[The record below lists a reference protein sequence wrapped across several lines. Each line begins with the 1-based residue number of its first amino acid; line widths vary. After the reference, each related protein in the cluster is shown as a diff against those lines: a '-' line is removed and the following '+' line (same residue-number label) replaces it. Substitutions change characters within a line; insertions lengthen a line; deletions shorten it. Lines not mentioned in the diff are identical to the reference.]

1 MTTQGVSKIHAEQG
15 DIFINNVGVEL
26 SRAKRYSIFV
36 TMSVLDLTDLL
47 SSHVQGDQIETDNI
61 ISIIK
66 NQVRDID
73 QVSYI
78 DKTKL
83 GLLFPETPRQGAEV
97 VIKRISTVIKD
108 SLLKNKNIKTD
119 SDEIISIEIASYPDA
134 AGARTINEILEEW
147 QDRNKN

>member
-1 MTTQGVSKIHAEQG
+1 MTTQNISKIHADRG
-15 DIFINNVGVEL
+15 DSFINNVGVEL

-36 TMSVLDLTDLL
+36 TMSVFDLTDLL
-47 SSHVQGDQIETDNI
+47 SSHVQGDDIESENI
-61 ISIIK
+61 IQIIK

-78 DKTKL
+78 DETKL

-97 VIKRISTVIKD
+97 VIKRISAVIKN
-108 SLLKNKNIKTD
+108 SLLKNMKSE

-147 QDRNKN
+147 QEKNKN

>member
-1 MTTQGVSKIHAEQG
+1 MTTQGISKIHAEQG

-78 DKTKL
+78 DETKL

-108 SLLKNKNIKTD
+108 SLLKNFKTD